1 MCGDT
6 YNEEIERLEHS
17 YIEKIVA
24 PICTTD
30 GYTLHTCELCG
41 ESYKD
46 TYVKKFEHTY
56 DSIVTKEPTCSKEG
70 IKKYICSICG
80 DTYTEKIPMIKHT
93 VVIDKAVSAT
103 YTAYGKTQGS
113 HCSVCGKVIK
123 AQKTIA
129 KKKLAKPSNV
139 KAYAM
144 SKSFKLNWKKV
155 SGAKGYEIQYS
166 YKSNF
171 SGAKKITVK
180 SGNTTSQTVKKLM
193 GKKKV
198 YIRIRTFYND
208 KNGKAYSPWTVTN
221 VTTKK

>member
-6 YNEEIERLEHS
+6 YNESIPKTGHKFS
-17 YIEKIVA
+17 VTTVS
-24 PICTTD
+24 PTCTAD
-30 GYTLHTCELCG
+30 GYTINTCDICG
-41 ESYKD
+41 YSYKD
-46 TYVKKFEHTY
+46 LVISKLEHIY
-56 DSIVTKEPTCSKEG
+56 GSIITKEPTCSEEG
-70 IKKYICSICG
+70 IKKYTCTVCG
-80 DTYTEKIPMIKHT
+80 DTYTEKIPMIDHT

-103 YTAYGKTQGS
+103 YTANGKTEGS
-113 HCSVCGKVIK
+113 HCSVCGKIIK

-129 KKKLAKPSNV
+129 KKKLAKPTSV

-180 SGNTTSQTVKKLM
+180 SGNATSQTVKKLT

-198 YIRIRTFYND
+198 YIRIRAYYND

-221 VTTKK
+221 VTTRK